1 MEISS
6 WCFYLRIYVQID
18 WFLSK
23 CPGYDFTHSS
33 WPHWMKTFSAFLVLW
48 RGIRRSPVD
57 SLCIRSSDVPFDA
70 SHNKLFYQQSR
81 GRLIDPSHKFYNAL
95 DKYLIMH
102 HLVKNV
108 TKWCIVGHGSGE
120 FMDLCYRSNE
130 IPCRIN
136 WYQHIAGAMPLCV
149 VKILSFLGNIIV

>member
-1 MEISS
+1 MNDLWISIWPVVPHKRYVNCERRENQSDLCWIRSSSWFLQYLVEISS

-23 CPGYDFTHSS
+23 RPGYDFTHSS
-33 WPHWMKTFSAFLVLW
+33 WPHWMKTLSAFLVLW

-70 SHNKLFYQQSR
+70 SHNKLFYKQSR

-102 HLVKNV
+102 HLVK
-108 TKWCIVGHGSGE
+108 
-120 FMDLCYRSNE
+120 M
-130 IPCRIN
+130 
-136 WYQHIAGAMPLCV
+136 
-149 VKILSFLGNIIV
+149 